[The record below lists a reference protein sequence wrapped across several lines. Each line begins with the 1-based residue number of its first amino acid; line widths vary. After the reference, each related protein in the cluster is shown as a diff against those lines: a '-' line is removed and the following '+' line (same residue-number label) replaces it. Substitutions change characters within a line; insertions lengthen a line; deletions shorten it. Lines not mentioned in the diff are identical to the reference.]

1 MVFSS
6 ILFLFYFFPIVFIVN
21 KLLPKKYKNLWLFFA
36 SLFFYAW
43 GEPIYILIML
53 FSTFFDYTNGRLMVG
68 ASDKKKKLILINSI
82 VVNLG
87 ILFFFKYS
95 DFFIKVIN
103 EFGFNIKPL
112 NLALPLGI
120 SFYTFQTLS
129 YTIDCYRGRVNIADN
144 IVDFGLFV
152 TSFPQLIAGPIVKY
166 IDVENELKERDD
178 SLNSYNVGM
187 RIFIEGLFLKVLLAN
202 KFGEIFNSFTF
213 ADASSKTLIFLK
225 LVAYSLQIY
234 FDFAG
239 YSKMAIGMGRMLGFH
254 FPENFNYPYISKSI
268 TEFWS
273 RWHMTLSSWFKEYV
287 YIPLGGNRVGRAR
300 HIFNI
305 FVVWFLT
312 GFWHGADYN
321 FILWG
326 MYFFVVLILEKY
338 FFLKILEKAPKFVSR
353 IYTLIIIM
361 FSWVLFTSTN
371 LKDIGAFFTSLGSKP
386 FFSGEVTS
394 FLLQYGILFVIGILF
409 STPKPKEMFEKQKEA
424 VQIVVLTIVFILSIA
439 ALVAGNY
446 NPFLYF
452 RF

>member
-53 FSTFFDYTNGRLMVG
+53 FSTFFDYTNGRLMVV

-95 DFFIKVIN
+95 DFFIKVVN

-166 IDVENELKERDD
+166 IDVEKELKERDD

-338 FFLKILEKAPKFVSR
+338 FFLKILEKAPKFISR

-361 FSWVLFTSTN
+361 FSWVLFTSTD
-371 LKDIGAFFTSLGSKP
+371 LKDIGAFFASLGSKP

-394 FLLQYGILFVIGILF
+394 FLLQYGILFIIGILF

-424 VQIVVLTIVFILSIA
+424 VQIVMLTIVFILSIA

>member
-1 MVFSS
+1 M
-6 ILFLFYFFPIVFIVN
+6 
-21 KLLPKKYKNLWLFFA
+21 
-36 SLFFYAW
+36 FFYAW

-53 FSTFFDYTNGRLMVG
+53 FSTFFDYTNGRLMVV

-95 DFFIKVIN
+95 DFFIKVVN

-166 IDVENELKERDD
+166 IDVEKELKERDD

-287 YIPLGGNRVGRAR
+287 YIPLGGNRVGKAR

-338 FFLKILEKAPKFVSR
+338 FFLKILEKAPKFISR

-361 FSWVLFTSTN
+361 FSWVLFTSTD
-371 LKDIGAFFTSLGSKP
+371 LKDIGTFFTSLGSKP

-394 FLLQYGILFVIGILF
+394 FLLQYGILFIIGILF

>member
-95 DFFIKVIN
+95 DFFIKVVN

-166 IDVENELKERDD
+166 IDVEKELKERDD

-338 FFLKILEKAPKFVSR
+338 FFLKILEKAPKFISR

-371 LKDIGAFFTSLGSKP
+371 LKDIGTFFTSLGSKP

>member
-68 ASDKKKKLILINSI
+68 ASEKKKKLILINSV

-95 DFFIKVIN
+95 DFFIKVVN
-103 EFGFNIKPL
+103 EFGFNIEPL

-166 IDVENELKERDD
+166 IDIEKELKGRDD
-178 SLNSYNVGM
+178 SLHSYNVGM
-187 RIFIEGLFLKVLLAN
+187 RVFIEGLFLKVLLAN

-287 YIPLGGNRVGRAR
+287 YIPLGGNRVGKAR
-300 HIFNI
+300 RIFNI

-326 MYFFVVLILEKY
+326 MYFFVILILEKY
-338 FFLKILEKAPKFVSR
+338 FFLKLLEKAPKFISR

-361 FSWVLFTSTN
+361 FSWVLFTSTD
-371 LKDIGAFFTSLGSKP
+371 LKDIGTFFTSLGSKP

-394 FLLQYGILFVIGILF
+394 FLLQYGILFIIGILF
-409 STPKPKEMFEKQKEA
+409 STPKPKEMFEKQKDA
-424 VQIVVLTIVFILSIA
+424 VQIVMLTIVFILSIA

>member
-95 DFFIKVIN
+95 DFFIKVVN

-166 IDVENELKERDD
+166 IDVEKELKERDD

>member
-53 FSTFFDYTNGRLMVG
+53 FSTFFDYTNGRLMVV

-95 DFFIKVIN
+95 DFFIKVVN

-166 IDVENELKERDD
+166 IDVEKELKERDD

-287 YIPLGGNRVGRAR
+287 YIPLGGNRVGKTR

-338 FFLKILEKAPKFVSR
+338 FFLKILEKAPKFISR

-361 FSWVLFTSTN
+361 FSWVLFTSTD
-371 LKDIGAFFTSLGSKP
+371 LKDIGTFFTSLGSKP

-394 FLLQYGILFVIGILF
+394 FLLQYGILFIIGILF

>member
-6 ILFLFYFFPIVFIVN
+6 IFFLFYFFPIVFIVN

-95 DFFIKVIN
+95 DFFIKVVN

-166 IDVENELKERDD
+166 IDVEKELKQRDD
-178 SLNSYNVGM
+178 SLHSYNVGI

-338 FFLKILEKAPKFVSR
+338 FFLKILEKVPKFISR

-361 FSWVLFTSTN
+361 FSWVLFTSTD
-371 LKDIGAFFTSLGSKP
+371 LKDIGTFFTSLGSKP

-394 FLLQYGILFVIGILF
+394 FLLQYGILFIIGILF
-409 STPKPKEMFEKQKEA
+409 STPKPKEIFEKQKEA
-424 VQIVVLTIVFILSIA
+424 VQIVMLTIVFILSIA

>member
-82 VVNLG
+82 VINLG

-95 DFFIKVIN
+95 DFFIKVVN

-166 IDVENELKERDD
+166 IDVEKELKERDD

-371 LKDIGAFFTSLGSKP
+371 LKDIGTFFTSLGSKP

-394 FLLQYGILFVIGILF
+394 FLLQYGILFIIGILF
-409 STPKPKEMFEKQKEA
+409 STPKPKEMFEKQKED

>member
-21 KLLPKKYKNLWLFFA
+21 KLLPRKYKNLWLFFA

-68 ASDKKKKLILINSI
+68 ASDKKKKLILKNSI

-95 DFFIKVIN
+95 DFFIKVVN

-338 FFLKILEKAPKFVSR
+338 FFLKILEKAPKFISR

-371 LKDIGAFFTSLGSKP
+371 LKDIGTFFTSLGSKP

-394 FLLQYGILFVIGILF
+394 FLLQYGILFIIGILF
-409 STPKPKEMFEKQKEA
+409 STPKPKEIFEKQKEA
-424 VQIVVLTIVFILSIA
+424 VQIVMLTIVFILSIA

>member
-6 ILFLFYFFPIVFIVN
+6 IFFLFYFFPIVFIVN
-21 KLLPKKYKNLWLFFA
+21 KLLPRKYKNLWLFFA

-95 DFFIKVIN
+95 DFFIKVVN

-152 TSFPQLIAGPIVKY
+152 TSFPQLIAGRIVKY
-166 IDVENELKERDD
+166 IDVEKELKQRDD
-178 SLNSYNVGM
+178 SLHSYNVGI

-338 FFLKILEKAPKFVSR
+338 FFLKILEKAPKFISR

-361 FSWVLFTSTN
+361 FSWVLFTSTD

-386 FFSGEVTS
+386 LFSGEVTS
-394 FLLQYGILFVIGILF
+394 FLLQYGILFIIGILF
-409 STPKPKEMFEKQKEA
+409 STPRPKEIFEKQKEA

>member
-6 ILFLFYFFPIVFIVN
+6 ILFLFYFFPIVFMVN

-95 DFFIKVIN
+95 DFFIKVVN

-166 IDVENELKERDD
+166 IDVEKELKERDD
-178 SLNSYNVGM
+178 SLHSYNVGI

-300 HIFNI
+300 RIFNI

-338 FFLKILEKAPKFVSR
+338 FFLKILEKAPKFISR

-361 FSWVLFTSTN
+361 FSWVLFTSTD
-371 LKDIGAFFTSLGSKP
+371 LKDIGTFFTSLGSKP

-394 FLLQYGILFVIGILF
+394 FLLQYGILFIIGILF

>member
-6 ILFLFYFFPIVFIVN
+6 IFFLFYFFPIVFIVN
-21 KLLPKKYKNLWLFFA
+21 KLLPRKYKNLWLFFA

-68 ASDKKKKLILINSI
+68 ASDQKKKLILINSI

-95 DFFIKVIN
+95 DFFIKVVN

-166 IDVENELKERDD
+166 IDVEKELKERDD
-178 SLNSYNVGM
+178 SLHSYNVGI

-338 FFLKILEKAPKFVSR
+338 FFLKILEKAPKFISR

-361 FSWVLFTSTN
+361 FSWVLFTSTD

-394 FLLQYGILFVIGILF
+394 FLLQYGILFIIGILF

-424 VQIVVLTIVFILSIA
+424 VQIVVLTILFILSIA

>member
-95 DFFIKVIN
+95 DFFIKVVN

-166 IDVENELKERDD
+166 IDVEKELKERDD

-213 ADASSKTLIFLK
+213 ADASSKMLIFLK

-287 YIPLGGNRVGRAR
+287 YIPLGGNRVGKAR

-338 FFLKILEKAPKFVSR
+338 FFLKILEKMPKFISH
-353 IYTLIIIM
+353 IYTMVIIL
-361 FSWVLFTSTN
+361 FSWVLFTSTD
-371 LKDIGAFFTSLGSKP
+371 LKDIGAFFSSLSSKP

-394 FLLQYGILFVIGILF
+394 FLLQYGILFIIGILF
-409 STPKPKEMFEKQKEA
+409 STPRPKKLFEKQKESI
-424 VQIVVLTIVFILSIA
+424 QIAVLTIAFLLSLA

>member
-36 SLFFYAW
+36 SMFFYAW

-68 ASDKKKKLILINSI
+68 ASEKKKKLILINSI

-95 DFFIKVIN
+95 DFFIKVVN
-103 EFGFNIKPL
+103 EFGFGIKPL

-166 IDVENELKERDD
+166 IDVEKELKERDD
-178 SLNSYNVGM
+178 SLHSYNEGM
-187 RIFIEGLFLKVLLAN
+187 KIFIEGLFLKVFLAN

-213 ADASSKTLIFLK
+213 ADASSKTLVFLK

-287 YIPLGGNRVGRAR
+287 YIPLGGNRVGKAR

-338 FFLKILEKAPKFVSR
+338 FFLKILEKMPKFISH
-353 IYTLIIIM
+353 IYTMVIIL
-361 FSWVLFTSTN
+361 FSWVLFTSTD
-371 LKDIGAFFTSLGSKP
+371 LKDIGAFFSSLSSKP
-386 FFSGEVTS
+386 FFSGEVIS
-394 FLLQYGILFVIGILF
+394 FLLQYGILFIIGILF
-409 STPKPKEMFEKQKEA
+409 STPRPKKLFEKQKESI
-424 VQIVVLTIVFILSIA
+424 QIAVLTIAFVLSLA

>member
-53 FSTFFDYTNGRLMVG
+53 FSTFFDYTNGRLMVV

-95 DFFIKVIN
+95 DFFIKVVN

-166 IDVENELKERDD
+166 IDVEKELKERDD
-178 SLNSYNVGM
+178 SLHSYNVGM

-287 YIPLGGNRVGRAR
+287 YIPLGGNRVGKAR
-300 HIFNI
+300 RIFNI

-361 FSWVLFTSTN
+361 FSWVLFTSTD

-394 FLLQYGILFVIGILF
+394 FLLQYGILFIIGILF

-424 VQIVVLTIVFILSIA
+424 VQIVMLTIVFILSIA

>member
-95 DFFIKVIN
+95 DFFIKVVN

-361 FSWVLFTSTN
+361 FSWVLFTSTD
-371 LKDIGAFFTSLGSKP
+371 LKDIGAFFTTLGSKP

-409 STPKPKEMFEKQKEA
+409 STPKSKEMFEKQKEA

>member
-95 DFFIKVIN
+95 DFFIKVVN

-129 YTIDCYRGRVNIADN
+129 YTIDCYRGRVKIADN

-166 IDVENELKERDD
+166 IDVEKELKERDD
-178 SLNSYNVGM
+178 SLHSYNEGM

-361 FSWVLFTSTN
+361 FSWVLFTSTD

-394 FLLQYGILFVIGILF
+394 FLLQYGILFIIGILF
-409 STPKPKEMFEKQKEA
+409 STQKPKEMFEKQKEA
-424 VQIVVLTIVFILSIA
+424 VQIVMLTIVFILSIS

>member
-6 ILFLFYFFPIVFIVN
+6 IFFLFYFFPIVFIVN

-68 ASDKKKKLILINSI
+68 ASDQKKKLILINSI

-95 DFFIKVIN
+95 DFFIKVVN

-166 IDVENELKERDD
+166 IDVEKELKQRDD
-178 SLNSYNVGM
+178 SLHSYNVGI

-338 FFLKILEKAPKFVSR
+338 FFLKILEKAPKFISR

-361 FSWVLFTSTN
+361 FSWVLFTSTD

-386 FFSGEVTS
+386 LFSGEVTS
-394 FLLQYGILFVIGILF
+394 FLLQYGILFIIGILF
-409 STPKPKEMFEKQKEA
+409 STPRPKEIFEKQKEA

>member
-95 DFFIKVIN
+95 DFFIKVVN

-166 IDVENELKERDD
+166 IDVEKELKERDD
-178 SLNSYNVGM
+178 SLHSYNVGM

-338 FFLKILEKAPKFVSR
+338 FFLKILEKAPKFISR

-371 LKDIGAFFTSLGSKP
+371 LKDIGTFFTSLGSKP

>member
-95 DFFIKVIN
+95 DFFIKVVN

-166 IDVENELKERDD
+166 IDVEKELKERDD

-254 FPENFNYPYISKSI
+254 FPENFNYPYISKNI

-338 FFLKILEKAPKFVSR
+338 FFLKILKKAPKFISR

-361 FSWVLFTSTN
+361 FSWVLFTSTD
-371 LKDIGAFFTSLGSKP
+371 LKDIGTFFASLGSKP

-394 FLLQYGILFVIGILF
+394 FLLQYGILFIIGILF
-409 STPKPKEMFEKQKEA
+409 STPKPKQMFEKQEEA

>member
-6 ILFLFYFFPIVFIVN
+6 IFFLFYFFPIVFIVN
-21 KLLPKKYKNLWLFFA
+21 KLLPRKYKNLWLFFA

-68 ASDKKKKLILINSI
+68 ASDQKKKLILINSI

-95 DFFIKVIN
+95 DFFIKVVN

-166 IDVENELKERDD
+166 IDVEKELKQRDD
-178 SLNSYNVGM
+178 SLHSYNVGI

-338 FFLKILEKAPKFVSR
+338 FFLKILEKAPKFISR

-361 FSWVLFTSTN
+361 FSWVLFTSTD
-371 LKDIGAFFTSLGSKP
+371 LKDIGTFFTSLGSKP

-394 FLLQYGILFVIGILF
+394 FLLQYGILFIIGILF
-409 STPKPKEMFEKQKEA
+409 STPKPKKIFEKQKEA
-424 VQIVVLTIVFILSIA
+424 VQIVMLTIVFILSIA

>member
-6 ILFLFYFFPIVFIVN
+6 IFFLFYFFPIVFIVN
-21 KLLPKKYKNLWLFFA
+21 KLLPRKYKNLWLFFA

-95 DFFIKVIN
+95 DFFIKVVN

-166 IDVENELKERDD
+166 IDVEKELKQRDD
-178 SLNSYNVGM
+178 SLHSYNVGI

-338 FFLKILEKAPKFVSR
+338 FFLKILEKAPKFISR

-361 FSWVLFTSTN
+361 FSWVLFTSTD

-394 FLLQYGILFVIGILF
+394 FLLQYGILFIIGILF
-409 STPKPKEMFEKQKEA
+409 STPKPKEIFEKQKEA
-424 VQIVVLTIVFILSIA
+424 VQIVMLTIVFILSIA

>member
-6 ILFLFYFFPIVFIVN
+6 IFFLFYFFPIVFIVN

-68 ASDKKKKLILINSI
+68 ASDQKKKLILINSI

-95 DFFIKVIN
+95 DFFIKVVN

-166 IDVENELKERDD
+166 IDVEKELKERDD
-178 SLNSYNVGM
+178 SLHSYNVGI

-338 FFLKILEKAPKFVSR
+338 FFLKILEKAPKFISR

-361 FSWVLFTSTN
+361 FSWVLFTSTD
-371 LKDIGAFFTSLGSKP
+371 LKDIGAFFMSLGSKP

-394 FLLQYGILFVIGILF
+394 FLLQYGILFIIGILF
-409 STPKPKEMFEKQKEA
+409 STPRPKEIFEKQKEA

>member
-68 ASDKKKKLILINSI
+68 VNDKKKKLILINSI

-95 DFFIKVIN
+95 DFFIKVVN

-166 IDVENELKERDD
+166 IDVEKELKERDD

-338 FFLKILEKAPKFVSR
+338 FFLKILEKAPKFISR
-353 IYTLIIIM
+353 IYTLTIIM
-361 FSWVLFTSTN
+361 FSWVLFTSTD

-394 FLLQYGILFVIGILF
+394 FLLQYGILFIIGILF

-424 VQIVVLTIVFILSIA
+424 VQIVILTIVFILSIA

>member
-6 ILFLFYFFPIVFIVN
+6 IFSLFYFFPIVFIVN

-68 ASDKKKKLILINSI
+68 ASDQKKKLILINSI

-95 DFFIKVIN
+95 DFFIKVVN
-103 EFGFNIKPL
+103 EFGYNIKPL

-166 IDVENELKERDD
+166 IDVEKELKERDD
-178 SLNSYNVGM
+178 SLHSYNVGI
-187 RIFIEGLFLKVLLAN
+187 RILIEGLFLKVLLAN

-338 FFLKILEKAPKFVSR
+338 FFLKILEKVPKFISR

-361 FSWVLFTSTN
+361 FSWVLFTSTD

-394 FLLQYGILFVIGILF
+394 FLLQYGILFIIGILF
-409 STPKPKEMFEKQKEA
+409 STPKPKEIFEKQKEA
-424 VQIVVLTIVFILSIA
+424 VQIVMLTIVFILSIA

>member
-53 FSTFFDYTNGRLMVG
+53 FSTFFDYTNGRLMDG

-82 VVNLG
+82 VINLG

-95 DFFIKVIN
+95 DFFIKVVN

-202 KFGEIFNSFTF
+202 KFGEIFNSFKF

-361 FSWVLFTSTN
+361 FSWVLFTSTD

-394 FLLQYGILFVIGILF
+394 FLLQYGILFIIGILF

>member
-68 ASDKKKKLILINSI
+68 ASDQKKKLILINSI

-95 DFFIKVIN
+95 DFFIKVVN

-166 IDVENELKERDD
+166 IDVEKELKQRDD
-178 SLNSYNVGM
+178 SLHSYNVGI

-338 FFLKILEKAPKFVSR
+338 FFLKILEKAPKFISR

-361 FSWVLFTSTN
+361 FSWVLFTSTD

-386 FFSGEVTS
+386 FFSVEVTS
-394 FLLQYGILFVIGILF
+394 FLLQYGILFIIGILF
-409 STPKPKEMFEKQKEA
+409 STPKPKEIFEKQKEA

>member
-53 FSTFFDYTNGRLMVG
+53 FSTFFDYTNGRLMDG

-95 DFFIKVIN
+95 DFFIKVVN

-166 IDVENELKERDD
+166 IDVEKELKERDD
-178 SLNSYNVGM
+178 SLHSYNVGM

-213 ADASSKTLIFLK
+213 ADASSKMLIFLK

-234 FDFAG
+234 LDFAG

-338 FFLKILEKAPKFVSR
+338 FFLKILEKAPKFISR

-361 FSWVLFTSTN
+361 FSWVLFTSTD

-394 FLLQYGILFVIGILF
+394 FLLQYGILFIIGILF

>member
-53 FSTFFDYTNGRLMVG
+53 FSTFFDYTNGRLMVV

-95 DFFIKVIN
+95 DFFIKVVN

-166 IDVENELKERDD
+166 IDVEKELKERDD
-178 SLNSYNVGM
+178 SLHSYNVGM

-287 YIPLGGNRVGRAR
+287 YIPLGGNRVGKAR

-338 FFLKILEKAPKFVSR
+338 FFLKILEKAPKFISR

-361 FSWVLFTSTN
+361 FSWVLFTSTD
-371 LKDIGAFFTSLGSKP
+371 LKDIGTFFTSLGSKP

-394 FLLQYGILFVIGILF
+394 FLLQYGILFIIGILF

>member
-95 DFFIKVIN
+95 DFFIKVVN

-371 LKDIGAFFTSLGSKP
+371 LKDIGTFFTSLGSKP

-394 FLLQYGILFVIGILF
+394 FLLQYGILFIIGILF

-424 VQIVVLTIVFILSIA
+424 VQIVVLTIVFVLSIA

>member
-6 ILFLFYFFPIVFIVN
+6 IFFLFYFFPIVFIVN

-68 ASDKKKKLILINSI
+68 TSDKKKKLILINSI

-95 DFFIKVIN
+95 GFFIKVVN
-103 EFGFNIKPL
+103 EFGYNIKPL

-166 IDVENELKERDD
+166 IDVEKELKERDD
-178 SLNSYNVGM
+178 SLHSYNVGI

-338 FFLKILEKAPKFVSR
+338 FFLKILEKAPKFISR

-361 FSWVLFTSTN
+361 FSWVLFTSTD

-394 FLLQYGILFVIGILF
+394 FLLKYGILFIIGILF
-409 STPKPKEMFEKQKEA
+409 STPKPKEIFEKQKEA
-424 VQIVVLTIVFILSIA
+424 VQIVMLTIVFILSIA

>member
-36 SLFFYAW
+36 SMFFYAW

-68 ASDKKKKLILINSI
+68 ASEKKKKLILINSI

-95 DFFIKVIN
+95 DFFIKVVN
-103 EFGFNIKPL
+103 EFGFDIKPL

-166 IDVENELKERDD
+166 IDVEKELKERDD
-178 SLNSYNVGM
+178 SLHSYNEGM
-187 RIFIEGLFLKVLLAN
+187 KIFIEGLFLKVLLAN

-213 ADASSKTLIFLK
+213 ADASSKTLVFLK

-287 YIPLGGNRVGRAR
+287 YIPLGGNRVGKAR

-338 FFLKILEKAPKFVSR
+338 FFLKILEKMPKFISH
-353 IYTLIIIM
+353 IYTMVIIL
-361 FSWVLFTSTN
+361 FSWVLFTSTD
-371 LKDIGAFFTSLGSKP
+371 LKDIGAFFSSLSSKP

-394 FLLQYGILFVIGILF
+394 FLLQYGILFIIGILF
-409 STPKPKEMFEKQKEA
+409 STPRPKKLFEKQKESI
-424 VQIVVLTIVFILSIA
+424 QIAVLTIAFLLSLA

>member
-6 ILFLFYFFPIVFIVN
+6 IFFLFYFFPIVFIVN
-21 KLLPKKYKNLWLFFA
+21 KLLPRKYKNLWLFFA

-68 ASDKKKKLILINSI
+68 ASDQKKKLILINSI

-166 IDVENELKERDD
+166 IDVEKELKQRDD

-202 KFGEIFNSFTF
+202 KFGEVFNSFTF

-338 FFLKILEKAPKFVSR
+338 FFLKILEKVPKFISR

-361 FSWVLFTSTN
+361 FSWVLFTSTD

-394 FLLQYGILFVIGILF
+394 FLLQYGILFIIGILF

-424 VQIVVLTIVFILSIA
+424 VQIVMLTIVFILSIA

>member
-1 MVFSS
+1 
-6 ILFLFYFFPIVFIVN
+6 
-21 KLLPKKYKNLWLFFA
+21 
-36 SLFFYAW
+36 
-43 GEPIYILIML
+43 ML

-95 DFFIKVIN
+95 DFFIKVVN

-166 IDVENELKERDD
+166 IDVEKELKERDD
-178 SLNSYNVGM
+178 SLHSYNVGM

-338 FFLKILEKAPKFVSR
+338 FFLKILEKAPKFISR

-371 LKDIGAFFTSLGSKP
+371 LKDIGTFFTSLGSKP

>member
-6 ILFLFYFFPIVFIVN
+6 IFFLFYFFPIVFIVN
-21 KLLPKKYKNLWLFFA
+21 KLLPRKYKNLWLFFA

-95 DFFIKVIN
+95 GFFIKVVN
-103 EFGFNIKPL
+103 EFGYNIKPL

-166 IDVENELKERDD
+166 IDVEKELKERDD
-178 SLNSYNVGM
+178 SLHSYNVGI

-338 FFLKILEKAPKFVSR
+338 FFLKILEKAPKFISR

-361 FSWVLFTSTN
+361 FSWVLFTSTD

-394 FLLQYGILFVIGILF
+394 FLLQYGILFIIGILF
-409 STPKPKEMFEKQKEA
+409 STPRPKEIFEKQKEA

>member
-95 DFFIKVIN
+95 DFFIKVVN

-166 IDVENELKERDD
+166 IDVEKELKERDD

-254 FPENFNYPYISKSI
+254 FPENFNYPYISKNI

-287 YIPLGGNRVGRAR
+287 YIPLGGNRVGKAR

-338 FFLKILEKAPKFVSR
+338 FFLKILEKAPKFISR

-361 FSWVLFTSTN
+361 FSWVLFTSTD
-371 LKDIGAFFTSLGSKP
+371 LKDIGTFFTSLGSKP

-394 FLLQYGILFVIGILF
+394 FLLQYGILFIIGILF

>member
-6 ILFLFYFFPIVFIVN
+6 IFFLFYFFPIVFIVN
-21 KLLPKKYKNLWLFFA
+21 KLLPRKYKNLWLFFA

-95 DFFIKVIN
+95 DFFIKVVN

-166 IDVENELKERDD
+166 IDVEKELKQRDD
-178 SLNSYNVGM
+178 SLHSYNVGI

-338 FFLKILEKAPKFVSR
+338 FFLKILEKAPKFISR

-361 FSWVLFTSTN
+361 FSWVLFTSTD
-371 LKDIGAFFTSLGSKP
+371 LKDIGTFFTSLGSKP

-394 FLLQYGILFVIGILF
+394 FLLQYGILFIIGILF
-409 STPKPKEMFEKQKEA
+409 STPKPKKIFEKQKEA
-424 VQIVVLTIVFILSIA
+424 VQIVMLTIVFILSIA

>member
-95 DFFIKVIN
+95 DFFIKVVN

-300 HIFNI
+300 RIFNI